1 MRPGAR
7 GSGEGRARPPVI
19 PALRAAAAGRVGVTM
34 EWHDTGIVLA
44 TRKHGERAL
53 VVHALTRAHGRHAGL
68 VRNGQSARQRG
79 SYVIGNRLDLTWRA
93 RLAEHLGTF
102 RAELENSHAAAF
114 IDDGPRL
121 AALAAAAAVAQ
132 ATLPEHEPHPRA
144 WRGIL
149 ELIAALESDRGW
161 AERYVRWELDL
172 LAELG
177 FGLDLARCAATGR
190 NDNLI
195 YVSPRSGQAVSAS
208 AGEPYRDK
216 LLALP
221 QFLLG
226 EARPSAAEIAAGL
239 VLTGFFLAHR
249 VLEPQGGRLPAARM
263 RFVDA
268 IRRRP
273 TMNGLV

>member
-1 MRPGAR
+1 
-7 GSGEGRARPPVI
+7 
-19 PALRAAAAGRVGVTM
+19 M

-53 VVHALTRAHGRHAGL
+53 LLHVLTREHGRHAGL

-79 SYVIGNRLDLTWRA
+79 SYVIGNRLDLIWRA

-102 RAELENSHAAAF
+102 RAELEKSHAATF

-121 AALAAAAAVAQ
+121 AALASAAALAQ

-144 WRGIL
+144 YGGIL
-149 ELIAALESDRGW
+149 ELVAALESNRGW
-161 AERYVRWELDL
+161 AERYVRWELEL

-190 NDNLI
+190 NDDLI

-216 LLALP
+216 LLVLP
-221 QFLLG
+221 QFLLHG
-226 EARPSAAEIAAGL
+226 ARPSAAEIADGL
-239 VLTGFFLAHR
+239 VLTGFFLERR
-249 VLEPQGGRLPAARM
+249 VIEPQGHKMPSARTRL
-263 RFVDA
+263 VDA
-268 IRRRP
+268 IRGRP
-273 TMNGLV
+273 TIHRLV

>member
-1 MRPGAR
+1 
-7 GSGEGRARPPVI
+7 
-19 PALRAAAAGRVGVTM
+19 M
-34 EWHDTGIVLA
+34 EWHDTGFVLA

-53 VVHALTRAHGRHAGL
+53 VLHVLTREHGRRAGL

-79 SYVIGNRLDLTWRA
+79 AYVIGNRLDLTWRA

-102 RAELENSHAAAF
+102 RAELENSHAALF

-121 AALAAAAAVAQ
+121 AALAAAAALALM
-132 ATLPEHEPHPRA
+132 TLPEQEPHPRA
-144 WRGIL
+144 WRGIR
-149 ELIAALESDRGW
+149 ELIAALESNRGW

-177 FGLDLARCAATGR
+177 FGLDLARCAATGG

-208 AGEPYRDK
+208 AGEPYRGK
-216 LLALP
+216 LLSLP
-221 QFLLG
+221 QFLVNG
-226 EARPSAAEIAAGL
+226 GRPSAAELADGL
-239 VLTGFFLAHR
+239 VLTGFFLERR
-249 VLEPQGGRLPAARM
+249 VAGPQGRKLPAARA

-268 IRRRP
+268 ICHRP
-273 TMNGLV
+273 TIDGWV

>member
-1 MRPGAR
+1 MILASVSAWNRHV
-7 GSGEGRARPPVI
+7 S
-19 PALRAAAAGRVGVTM
+19 PAM
-34 EWHDTGIVLA
+34 EWHDSGIVLA

-53 VVHALTRAHGRHAGL
+53 LLHVVTQEHGRHAGL
-68 VRNGQSARQRG
+68 VRNGQSAKERG

-102 RAELENSHAAAF
+102 RAELERSHAATF

-121 AALAAAAAVAQ
+121 AALASAAAVVQ

-144 WRGIL
+144 YRGL
-149 ELIAALESDRGW
+149 VELIAALESNRGW
-161 AERYVRWELDL
+161 AERYVRWELEL

-177 FGLDLARCAATGR
+177 FGLDLASCAATGR

-216 LLALP
+216 LLVLP
-221 QFLLG
+221 QFLLTD
-226 EARPSAAEIAAGL
+226 ARPSAAELADGL
-239 VLTGFFLAHR
+239 VLTGFFLERR
-249 VLEPQGGRLPAARM
+249 VIEPQGRKMPSART
-263 RFVDA
+263 RFIDA
-268 IRRRP
+268 IHRRP
-273 TMNGLV
+273 TINGLV